1 MSALTWAE
9 GIAVEEEREAAPSS
23 PVAHVPRFFVV
34 PAYNEAENLPR
45 LLADLDGRPSLFVG
59 RSRVIVVD
67 DGSDDGTADL
77 AEGYDAQHLDIEV
90 VRLGVNQG
98 PGAAFRAG
106 FAAALAHC
114 PRGQEALVITLE
126 ADTTSNLD
134 SLPTMIDE
142 AASADVV
149 LAAWRMTNVSAKRRL
164 LSGAAGFVV
173 RHALGVDAHTV
184 SSFYRVYRASALRAA
199 SDHYGAN
206 LIRESGFA
214 CKAEL
219 LAKFAAIRMRVGE
232 VTVDLDTTRRVGESK
247 MPITKTIVAYWR
259 MMARHIAFRQS
270 TQR

>member
-9 GIAVEEEREAAPSS
+9 AVEVEEVAAPLVHS
-23 PVAHVPRFFVV
+23 VRHVPRFFVV
-34 PAYNEAENLPR
+34 PAYNEADNLPR
-45 LLADLDGRPSLFVG
+45 LLADLDARPSLFVG
-59 RSRVIVVD
+59 GSRVIVVD
-67 DGSDDGTADL
+67 DGSSDGTADL
-77 AEGYDAQHLDIEV
+77 AEAYEGRHVDVEV

-114 PRGQEALVITLE
+114 PAGQEALVITLE

-134 SLPTMIDE
+134 SLPAMIDE

-164 LSGAAGFVV
+164 LSSAAGFVV
-173 RHALGVDAHTV
+173 RHALGVDARTV

-219 LAKFAAIRMRVGE
+219 LAKFAAIRMRVRE

-247 MPITKTIVAYWR
+247 MPIFKTIVAYWR
-259 MMARHIAFRQS
+259 MMLRQIAFGQAADR
-270 TQR
+270 